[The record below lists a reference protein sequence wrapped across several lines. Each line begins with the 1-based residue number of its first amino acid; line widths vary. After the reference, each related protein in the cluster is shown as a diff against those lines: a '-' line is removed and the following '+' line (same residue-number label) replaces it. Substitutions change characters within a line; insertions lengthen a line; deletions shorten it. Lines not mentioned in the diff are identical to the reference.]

1 MAENGRIFIDDL
13 EGAPAAPRALSAG
26 PGMPGSGV
34 SEREEWLRRRNI
46 SAEQIAF
53 EDEDPHSAR
62 YARLDVD
69 ETAGTILHYW
79 FGYAAERTVSLQDR
93 MTLWF
98 GGGFQLDRIIAY
110 RFSEIVAKLASGE
123 AHRWAAI
130 GVQER
135 LAAVIA
141 LDQFS
146 RNIFR
151 GTAAAFENDAI
162 ALDLCKDAI
171 ASGDDMK
178 LKPVERWFLYMP
190 LEHSESATDQ
200 RRSVEKFSELLS
212 QGGPELHPHLLL
224 AYDFAKR
231 HAAVITKFGRFPHR
245 NAMLG
250 RTSTSAE
257 KAFIAKTPM
266 GF

>member
-1 MAENGRIFIDDL
+1 MTENGRIFIDDL
-13 EGAPAAPRALSAG
+13 EGAPLPPRALEAG
-26 PGMPGSGV
+26 PIRPGAD
-34 SEREEWLRRRNI
+34 ERDEWLRRRNM
-46 SAEQIAF
+46 SAEPVAF
-53 EDEDPHSAR
+53 EDEDPYSNKHVR
-62 YARLDVD
+62 TDVD
-69 ETAGTILHYW
+69 ETWGTILHYW
-79 FGYAAERTVSLQDR
+79 FGYATERPQAMQDR

-110 RFSEIVAKLASGE
+110 RFTDVVAKLASGE
-123 AHRWAAI
+123 AYRWAATSA
-130 GVQER
+130 QQR

-151 GTAAAFENDAI
+151 GAPGAFENDPI
-162 ALDLCKDAI
+162 ALRLCKDAM
-171 ASGDDMK
+171 ANGDDMK

-200 RRSVEKFSELLS
+200 RRSVEKFSQLLAEAT
-212 QGGPELHPHLLL
+212 PEMKPHFES

-231 HAAVITKFGRFPHR
+231 HAAVIKKFGRFPHR
-245 NAMLG
+245 NAILG

-257 KAFIAKTPM
+257 KAFIKKTPM